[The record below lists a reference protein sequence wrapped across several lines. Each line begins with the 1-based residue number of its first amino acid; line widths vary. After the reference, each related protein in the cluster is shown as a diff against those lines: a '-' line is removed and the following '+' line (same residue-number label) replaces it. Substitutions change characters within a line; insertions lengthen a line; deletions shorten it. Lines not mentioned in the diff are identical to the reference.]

1 MDARAYEQFRTLE
14 RDHWWFRG
22 RRTVYL
28 GLLRHH
34 LAGRRPRRVL
44 DLGTG
49 VGGFL
54 DGLAELCD
62 RVHPADTDA
71 ESLRRCVARGFPAAV
86 LADGYRLPFRD
97 ASFDLVCLFDV
108 LEHLDDDAAALAEVR
123 RVLEPGGLVFLSVPA
138 YPWLYANNDRVAHHR
153 RRYTRAMLSG
163 LFAGAGL
170 AEERNTHTNVA
181 LFPLIAPT
189 VLGLRAA
196 ERVLLRGE
204 RSSDHTNL
212 SWPLPRPVHGL
223 LHAAFAAEL
232 PLSRR
237 ADLPFGHSI
246 VAIARRPAGD

>member
-34 LAGRRPRRVL
+34 LAGERPRRVL

-54 DGLAELCD
+54 EGLAQLAD
-62 RVHPADTDA
+62 QVIPADNDVA
-71 ESLRRCVARGFPAAV
+71 SLARCAQRGFPDVA
-86 LADGYRLPFRD
+86 LADGYRLPFAD
-97 ASFDLVCLFDV
+97 ASFELVCLFDV
-108 LEHLDDDAAALAEVR
+108 LEHLDDDAAAMVEVR
-123 RVLEPGGLVFLSVPA
+123 RVLAPRGLLFLSVPA
-138 YPWLYANNDRVAHHR
+138 YPWLYANNDRIAHHR
-153 RRYTRAMLSG
+153 RRYTRAMLRE
-163 LFAGAGL
+163 LLAGAGL

-181 LFPLIAPT
+181 LFPVIAPT

-196 ERVLLRGE
+196 EKVFLRGE
-204 RSSDHTNL
+204 RDSDHTNL
-212 SWPLPRPVHGL
+212 SWPLPKPVHGL

-237 ADLPFGHSI
+237 ANLPFGHSI
-246 VAIARRPAGD
+246 VAIARRPARP